1 MGKIIR
7 LLAIDDNAERISSIS
22 ERISKQDPEIKVEYP
37 QDFKSL
43 IQLIETNSY
52 DFIIAPQE
60 ISRLNE
66 TELLQRIS
74 TIIRLPI
81 LKYPIETRLP
91 DQVPKPDKEFPTY
104 EELAERIKQTI
115 TIRPNHRKIN
125 LSPLP
130 DTPKVIVKGED
141 IFIIHEDG
149 TEDFWGLETEGN
161 IEEIASQMEL
171 ELRAVKWIKGEI
183 EMFIGDLTEAL
194 KYTDVPQEEI
204 PNIVFEGYR
213 SLLFSFKKIDE
224 SINRS

>member
-91 DQVPKPDKEFPTY
+91 DQVPKPDKESPTY

-115 TIRPNHRKIN
+115 TTRPNHRKIT

-149 TEDFWGLETEGN
+149 TEEFWGLETEGN